1 MALTV
6 LNWNVEWATPRAR
19 RTPHILDRITRHAP
33 EVVCLTETH
42 EDLLAPGGHTICSRP
57 DAGYGVKPGRR
68 KVVLWSREP
77 WECVDDLGD
86 DSMPPGRFVV
96 GVTET
101 SLGEVTVV
109 GICIPWFG
117 SRTEARRGSSRKER
131 WGDHG
136 QYLEGLARVLDR
148 GATERV
154 IVMGDFN
161 QVIGEGSRA
170 PDELQQALL
179 AALPSG
185 MAIATADLE
194 FEGRRNIDHI
204 ALSEDLV
211 AQSIEAISNT
221 HDGRGLSDHFG
232 VVASVKA
239 AP

>member
-1 MALTV
+1 MT
-6 LNWNVEWATPRAR
+6 
-19 RTPHILDRITRHAP
+19 
-33 EVVCLTETH
+33 
-42 EDLLAPGGHTICSRP
+42 S
-57 DAGYGVKPGRR
+57 
-68 KVVLWSREP
+68 
-77 WECVDDLGD
+77 GD
-86 DSMPPGRFVV
+86 DSMPPGRFVA

-170 PDELQQALL
+170 PAKLHQALR
-179 AALPSG
+179 AAFPRG
-185 MAIATADLE
+185 MAIVTDGPRVRGPSQHRPHRPQRGPRAA
-194 FEGRRNIDHI
+194 R
-204 ALSEDLV
+204 
-211 AQSIEAISNT
+211 SIEAISNT

-232 VVASVKA
+232 VVASVTA
-239 AP
+239 TGDDRSAPTFAEALLEMPQDGREFERLPMHFRRESL